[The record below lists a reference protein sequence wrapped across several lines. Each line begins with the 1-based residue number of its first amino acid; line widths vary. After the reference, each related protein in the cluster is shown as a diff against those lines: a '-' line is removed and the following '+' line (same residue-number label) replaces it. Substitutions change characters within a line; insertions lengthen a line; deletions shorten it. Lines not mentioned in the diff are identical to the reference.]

1 MSSDPRTL
9 IVTTSLSLS
18 QKVIGID
25 SNSLD
30 TARQAVEA
38 NGVSSTVSLVQK
50 KAEALTREDL
60 GLGPEEGVDV
70 IVSEWMG
77 YGLLFEDMLPSVL
90 HVRDLFLKPGGSLF
104 PNAASLYFAGW
115 SDKEG
120 AELPP
125 GAKRLSWWN
134 SVHGVDMSAFA
145 PMLLSSAQVENVPS
159 SQVITSVSKIWTAEF
174 TSISAQEL
182 DFKVPFEFVMTTAGP
197 LDGFVLS
204 FDVAFDGPGCKEVLD
219 TQPGSPPTHWKQTV
233 LMLDPRAAPEAL
245 ESGAVVTGV
254 LAMTRSTQNSR
265 DYNLALQW
273 AVKDGVSGEQTWTL
287 AAH

>member
-1 MSSDPRTL
+1 MLSS
-9 IVTTSLSLS
+9 SH
-18 QKVIGID
+18 KVIGID
-25 SNSLD
+25 SNSLT
-30 TARQAVEA
+30 TAREAVEA
-38 NGVSSTVSLVQK
+38 NCVASKVTLVQK
-50 KAEALTREDL
+50 KAEALTRQDL

-90 HVRDLFLKPGGSLF
+90 HVRDLFLKPGGSML

-120 AELPP
+120 ASLPP

-159 SQVITSVSKIWTAEF
+159 SQVVTSVSNIWNADLA
-174 TSISAQEL
+174 SISTQEL
-182 DFKVPFEFVMTTAGP
+182 DFTVPFEFTMTAAGP

-204 FDVAFDGPGCKEVLD
+204 FDVSFDGPGFKEVLD
-219 TQPGSPPTHWKQTV
+219 TQPGNLPTHWKQTV
-233 LMLDPRAAPEAL
+233 LMLDPCTAPEAL
-245 ESGAVVTGV
+245 ETGAVVTGA
-254 LAMTRSTQNSR
+254 LTMTRSAQNPR

-273 AVKDGVSGEQTWTL
+273 AVKGGVSGEQTWKL